1 MEPALA
7 GTLAPCKGALIQTS
21 GLCAVCDAV
30 GLSPQFAAL
39 TQPLRGSTTPIS
51 NGFFWSGIMAI
62 YHFSVQVISRADGR
76 SAVAA
81 AAYRAAEKIA
91 DQRTGTVADFT
102 KKNGVAST
110 HILLPADA
118 PADYADRSIL
128 WNAVERAETRKNSQV
143 AREINIAL
151 PVELNPQRQRDL
163 ILGFVQ
169 STFVDAGM
177 VADVAIHDVDSG
189 NPHAHVM
196 LTTRNVDGSGFT
208 TKNRD
213 WNDRD
218 TLKKW
223 REQWAEHANN
233 ALEQAGHAERIDHR
247 TLAAQGITDREPT
260 VHLGPARHAMQRR
273 GVTLESVAP
282 QLERQRLR
290 RAAQDAAAAKIAEAA
305 AQARVDF
312 LAAQL
317 DDIQAQ
323 RRQNNDERIR
333 AIRAA
338 ITAAERGIIDVRE
351 QITAAE
357 RHEHDVRR
365 RISRVTA
372 DTARGE
378 KLVRQQR
385 EKIEAAEQEQ
395 RQLTESIKRARAIA
409 ATVGRTVSRAVGAVT
424 GSISGWRER
433 RAEQRRTADAIAAIT
448 TEIEQITDAITD
460 AQRQHRSA
468 TDADHSIRGR
478 IQSTAA
484 RIDDARER
492 ISRAAPLAATPDQ
505 RRAIERIARA
515 IRTRDPHV
523 IPTREQCHSR
533 AVAEY
538 DQLHAPA
545 QPAPLRRPTH
555 AHAPAPTQYDTPKG

>member
-1 MEPALA
+1 M
-7 GTLAPCKGALIQTS
+7 
-21 GLCAVCDAV
+21 GLP
-30 GLSPQFAAL
+30 PQFAAL
-39 TQPLRGSTTPIS
+39 TQPLRGSTPIG

-81 AAYRAAEKIA
+81 AAYRAAEKLTDA
-91 DQRTGTVADFT
+91 RTGTVADFT
-102 KKNGVAST
+102 KKSGVAST

-118 PADYADRSIL
+118 PADYADRSTL

-143 AREINIAL
+143 AREVNIAL
-151 PVELNPQRQRDL
+151 PVELNPQQQRHL

-177 VADVAIHDVDSG
+177 CADVAIHDVDSG

-213 WNDRD
+213 WND
-218 TLKKW
+218 KKLLQSW
-223 REQWAEHANN
+223 REQWAEHANA

-260 VHLGPARHAMQRR
+260 VHLGPARHAMKRR
-273 GVTLESVAP
+273 GVTLTSVAP

-290 RAAQDAAAAKIAEAA
+290 RAAQDAAAAKIAEAE

-317 DDIQAQ
+317 NDVQEQ
-323 RRQNNDERIR
+323 RRRNDERRID
-333 AIRAA
+333 AIR
-338 ITAAERGIIDVRE
+338 ERISDIRTEIAG
-351 QITAAE
+351 AE
-357 RHEHDVRR
+357 RHEQDVRE
-365 RISRVTA
+365 RISAVTA

-395 RQLTESIKRARAIA
+395 QRLTESIKRARAIA
-409 ATVGRTVSRAVGAVT
+409 ATVGRTVSRAVDAVT
-424 GSISGWRER
+424 GSISQWRER
-433 RAEQRRTADAIAAIT
+433 RTAQRRADAEIAQIT
-448 TEIEQITDAITD
+448 AEIDQITDAITD
-460 AQRQHRSA
+460 AQQRYRSA
-468 TDADHSIRGR
+468 TDADRIINAHLRSVVERVERTRGE
-478 IQSTAA
+478 IA
-484 RIDDARER
+484 RAE
-492 ISRAAPLAATPDQ
+492 PLAATPDQ
-505 RRAIERIARA
+505 RAEIERLAKNIRSARA
-515 IRTRDPHV
+515 LSGVYMRSADALKAA
-523 IPTREQCHSR
+523 RER
-533 AVAEY
+533 Y
-538 DQLHAPA
+538 DQRHAA
-545 QPAPLRRPTH
+545 VQPRPRPTT
-555 AHAPAPTQYDTPKG
+555 PAPTQYNRPKG